1 MKQIQELEERRRRVA
16 ILQDAEWKAKEEEE
30 QLRLQLEYELEKET
44 ERLQRMKLLEKE
56 EKKRC
61 KQEQLERQR
70 IILQHS
76 KELKETKKKRQD
88 NNSTAA
94 SSGNRSSFFNKI
106 LGGCKTV
113 SVTIDGNGV
122 MKKEKST
129 KTTTAAAE
137 QPLPLYSS
145 IENFQRR
152 VMWQP
157 ISLPPKD
164 VVRITTSHNKQ

>member
-44 ERLQRMKLLEKE
+44 ERLQRRKLLEKE

-88 NNSTAA
+88 NSSAA

-106 LGGCKTV
+106 LGGKTV

-129 KTTTAAAE
+129 KTTAAE

-157 ISLPPKD
+157 ISLPTRD
-164 VVRITTSHNKQ
+164 VVRITTSPNKQ

>member
-88 NNSTAA
+88 NNSSAA
-94 SSGNRSSFFNKI
+94 SSVNRSSFFNKI
-106 LGGCKTV
+106 LGGKTV

-122 MKKEKST
+122 MKKEKPT
-129 KTTTAAAE
+129 KTTAVAAE

-164 VVRITTSHNKQ
+164 VVRITTSPNKQ